1 MGLFLQLRSLTSV
14 FLLPMLLLYVKSR
27 NPGRLVWVSFPIFKS
42 SVRELLFSE
51 SRFKDMFGEIGSV
64 KNEADEISLQILALF
79 RDSISEIRLNEPE
92 SISDYFK
99 PEYSHYIVVHTPLD
113 IRFPEK
119 REEWNMR
126 FCRDVGVSVVE
137 CIVAET
143 DRIYVR
149 GLMAV
154 NESKIYSILPFTAL
168 DAEKTK
174 RATFPEDRMARVR
187 AQVLPTVL
195 PDIKGET
202 ILDIG
207 SGFGSLTMEL
217 AKNNPDSKV
226 YGIDLHDSL
235 TGQAQMNA
243 DVLGVPNVEFRTGS
257 AYALPFEVDSVDVAT
272 CFFMLHHLEDIK
284 FALFEIKR
292 VLKNGGLLIAVEPLA
307 DQHHHGPQFSKAGW
321 QGLFEDVGFAVEAKS
336 AEGAVILKAVKKE

>member
-1 MGLFLQLRSLTSV
+1 
-14 FLLPMLLLYVKSR
+14 
-27 NPGRLVWVSFPIFKS
+27 
-42 SVRELLFSE
+42 
-51 SRFKDMFGEIGSV
+51 MFGEIGSV
-64 KNEADEISLQILALF
+64 KSEADETALQILSLF
-79 RDSISEIRLNEPE
+79 RDSISEICLNEPE

-99 PEYSHYIVVHTPLD
+99 PEYSHYIIVHTPLD

-137 CIVAET
+137 RIVTET

-149 GLMAV
+149 GLMAI
-154 NESKIYSILPFTAL
+154 NGSKVYAILPFMKI
-168 DAEKTK
+168 DAEKAK
-174 RATFPEDRMARVR
+174 RATFPEDHMVRVR
-187 AQVLPTVL
+187 SKVLPSVL

-207 SGFGSLTMEL
+207 SGFGSLTIEL
-217 AKNNPDSKV
+217 ARNNPDSKV

-235 TGQAQMNA
+235 TGQSQMNA
-243 DVLGVPNVEFRTGS
+243 DVLGVSNVEFRTGS
-257 AYALPFEVDSVDVAT
+257 AYALPFEAGSMDVAT
-272 CFFMLHHLEDIK
+272 CFLMLHHLEDIK

-307 DQHHHGPQFSKAGW
+307 EHHHHGPQLSETGW
-321 QGLFEDVGFAVEAKS
+321 QGLFEDVGFAVEVES
-336 AEGAVILKAVKKE
+336 QEGAAIMKAVKRE

>member
-1 MGLFLQLRSLTSV
+1 
-14 FLLPMLLLYVKSR
+14 
-27 NPGRLVWVSFPIFKS
+27 
-42 SVRELLFSE
+42 
-51 SRFKDMFGEIGSV
+51 MFGEIGSI
-64 KNEADEISLQILALF
+64 KNEADEVSLQILALF
-79 RDSISEIRLNEPE
+79 RESISEIRLNDPE
-92 SISDYFK
+92 SVSDYFK

-113 IRFPEK
+113 IRFSEK

-126 FCRDVGVSVVE
+126 FCRDAGASIVE

-143 DRIYVR
+143 GRIYVR
-149 GLMAV
+149 GLIAV
-154 NESKIYSILPFTAL
+154 NGSKVYAILPFTTI
-168 DAEKTK
+168 DAEKAK
-174 RATFPEDRMARVR
+174 KATFPEDRMARVR
-187 AQVLPTVL
+187 AQVLPAVL

-217 AKNNPDSKV
+217 AKNNPDSNI

-257 AYALPFEVDSVDVAT
+257 AYALPFEAGSVDVAT

-292 VLKNGGLLIAVEPLA
+292 VLKNGSLLVAVEPLA
-307 DQHHHGPQFSKAGW
+307 NQHHHGPQLSEAGW
-321 QGLFEDVGFAVEAKS
+321 RGLFEDVGFAVEVES
-336 AEGAVILKAVKKE
+336 LEGAAILKAVKRV